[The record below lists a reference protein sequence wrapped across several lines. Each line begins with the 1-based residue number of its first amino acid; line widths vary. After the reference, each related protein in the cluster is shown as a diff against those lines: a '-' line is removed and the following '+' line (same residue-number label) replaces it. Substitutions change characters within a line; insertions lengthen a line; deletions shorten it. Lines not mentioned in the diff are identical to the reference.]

1 MKAEEVRS
9 EQLAAIEDV
18 VKAEQNCTVDKPV
31 TTFTEEDVS
40 VGSLGGTPR
49 PELFVRR
56 GVFSALTQPQ
66 NVVF

>member
-40 VGSLGGTPR
+40 VGSLGGTPVQSYS
-49 PELFVRR
+49 FV
-56 GVFSALTQPQ
+56 
-66 NVVF
+66 VVFFPR